1 MTTGRKDIDQL
12 FREKLGDY
20 EKAPPIFLLSNI
32 QSSLS
37 SNRRVQKLF
46 ILKTAVV
53 AASII
58 VAFLAG
64 WQMTGSNDTNISKPL
79 GASTPVIM
87 NNTAPS
93 SVKDNSGD
101 SEDVTNSNLKSGAV
115 DRSNNLNT
123 TSSPNISSFAA
134 FAANTSFIRNDN
146 HLATPKSEELVLS
159 NTEKE
164 FLDKFQNHLK
174 LVKKFTDW
182 IASSIRKDSISIGS
196 YESKS
201 LALTNYKPVNTDNSV
216 SSSANN
222 SHRINSSKW
231 ILKAELSPV
240 FNSQIQNNASKTG
253 DQSGSS
259 QGYTSQWTTAENT
272 FAGGVV
278 AGYKIGKRLIIKSGV
293 AYNNIRQTTRNTD
306 FTGVNSMSD
315 QPGNSTIAFTP
326 SGQVRIT
333 KTAESLNDAIL
344 KSNSQFNSTANYS
357 DAGVLKQN
365 IEFIEIPLQA
375 TYQLINRK
383 VEIGLTGGFSTNIL
397 IGNNALLFDYG
408 NLTGSGETSNLRKVV
423 YSGAVGLEVGYAI
436 NDRITLTV
444 EPRLKHYINSLN
456 TSKTVD
462 FKPFQMGIATGLIY
476 SFN

>member
-1 MTTGRKDIDQL
+1 MTNGRKDIDQL

-37 SNRRVQKLF
+37 SNRRVQQLF
-46 ILKTAVV
+46 ILKTAAV

-79 GASTPVIM
+79 SASTPVIIH
-87 NNTAPS
+87 NAAPS
-93 SVKDNSGD
+93 SAIYNSGD
-101 SEDVTNSNLKSGAV
+101 SGDVTNSNLKSGAV

-123 TSSPNISSFAA
+123 TSNSNISSFAA
-134 FAANTSFIRNDN
+134 FAANTKFITKDDQ
-146 HLATPKSEELVLS
+146 LATPKSEELVLS

-182 IASSIRKDSISIGS
+182 IASSIRKDSISISS

-201 LALTNYKPVNTDNSV
+201 VAITHFKPINSDNS
-216 SSSANN
+216 SSSSSNI

-231 ILKAELSPV
+231 IIKAELSPV
-240 FNSQIQNNASKTG
+240 FNSQIQNSASKTG

-259 QGYTSQWTTAENT
+259 QSYTSQKTAAENT
-272 FAGGVV
+272 FTGGVV
-278 AGYKIGKRLIIKSGV
+278 AGYKIGKRLIIKSGI

-306 FTGVNSMSD
+306 FTGVNTLSNL
-315 QPGNSTIAFTP
+315 PENSTIAFTP
-326 SGQVRIT
+326 SGQVRIN
-333 KTAESLNDAIL
+333 KTTETLYEAIL
-344 KSNSQFNSTANYS
+344 KSNSQFNGTANYS
-357 DAGVLKQN
+357 DASVLKQK

-375 TYQLINRK
+375 TYKLINGK
-383 VEIGLTGGFSTNIL
+383 VEMGLTGGFSTNIL
-397 IGNNALLFDYG
+397 VGNNALLFDYG
-408 NLTGSGETSNLRKVV
+408 TLTGSGETSNLRKVV
-423 YSGAVGLEVGYAI
+423 YSGAVGLEIGYAL

-444 EPRLKHYINSLN
+444 EPRIRHYINSLS

-462 FKPFQMGIATGLIY
+462 FKPFQVGIATGLIY